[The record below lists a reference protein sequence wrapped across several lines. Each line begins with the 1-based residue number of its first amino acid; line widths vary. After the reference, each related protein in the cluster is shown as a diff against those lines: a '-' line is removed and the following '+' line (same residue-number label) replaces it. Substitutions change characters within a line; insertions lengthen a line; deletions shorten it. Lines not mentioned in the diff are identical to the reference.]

1 MKIYRFLFLTIL
13 VLASFALLVS
23 CAASPVTTSGSP
35 GATTTAAQ
43 ETTPAPAQGNSVS
56 IENFAFA
63 PATLTVKAG
72 TTVVWTNND
81 TAAHDVKIGD
91 TKSPLLAKGETFDMT
106 FDTKGTF
113 DYICGVHPSMKGK
126 IIVE

>member
-1 MKIYRFLFLTIL
+1 MKTYKRLFLIIL
-13 VLASFALLVS
+13 ALASFALLVS
-23 CAASPVTTSGSP
+23 CAASPATTSGSP
-35 GATTTAAQ
+35 GATTTVSQA
-43 ETTPAPAQGNSVS
+43 TTVASAQGNSVS

-63 PATLTVKAG
+63 PDTLTIKAG
-72 TTVVWTNND
+72 STVVWTNND
-81 TAAHDVKIGD
+81 SASHNIKIGD
-91 TKSPLLAKGETFDMT
+91 TTSPMMAKGQTFEMT